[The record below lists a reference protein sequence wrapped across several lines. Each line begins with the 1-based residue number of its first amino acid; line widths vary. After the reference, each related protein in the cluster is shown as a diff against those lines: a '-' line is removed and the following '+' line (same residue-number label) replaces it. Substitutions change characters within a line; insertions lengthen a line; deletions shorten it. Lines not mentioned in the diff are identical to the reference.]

1 MSTSVRLTEL
11 TTADGS
17 EPRFDQLCALLG
29 DGIMG
34 NVWLYAQR
42 EPQALQAST
51 EVIPLLARALGVGTS
66 RYLKVSWQERI

>member
-17 EPRFDQLCALLG
+17 ESRFDQLCALLG
-29 DGIMG
+29 DGIIG

-42 EPQALQAST
+42 DPEALQASV
-51 EVIPLLARALGVGTS
+51 EVIPKIVHALGVGTS
-66 RYLKVSWQERI
+66 RYLKVS

>member
-17 EPRFDQLCALLG
+17 ETRFDQLCDLLG
-29 DGIMG
+29 DSIIG

-42 EPQALQAST
+42 DPEALQASV
-51 EVIPLLARALGVGTS
+51 EVIPKIVHALGVGTS
-66 RYLKVSWQERI
+66 RYLKVS